1 VGELIVC
8 VRIVRLPDEV
18 RQPFLAWIE
27 ENRQLRERHGILFEL
42 VLERSVQ
49 QNPPKAMPPA
59 ALGADSEE
67 QTLVITAWPSHE
79 MFDAWIETSDRDRLT
94 DSEVH
99 RSVEFGPITR
109 YDIARGY
116 LNLEGLKAV
125 VQSWKEDRP

>member
-1 VGELIVC
+1 
-8 VRIVRLPDEV
+8 LPDEV

-79 MFDAWIETSDRDRLT
+79 MFDAWIETPDRDRLT